1 MPVVFRS
8 TLRPFMIGLIPALA
22 VVVPTYGQSSP
33 RSMSD
38 CERLKNDLA
47 YNQCLAMFGPA
58 AKNIAAGD
66 ASRVSIPSSVPAP
79 AADRSAMAGIP
90 DVEEPELTEP
100 GRRGRRGRQ
109 FRSSQARS
117 GGRQSAS
124 FDIGSSDAG
133 TADIQPEHR
142 SRYRWRRRR

>member
-8 TLRPFMIGLIPALA
+8 TLRPLLIGLIPALA
-22 VVVPTYGQSSP
+22 VIVPAFGQSNP

-66 ASRVSIPSSVPAP
+66 TSRSSIPNPIP
-79 AADRSAMAGIP
+79 EPPADRSVMAGIP

-100 GRRGRRGRQ
+100 GRRGRRGRH

-133 TADIQPEHR
+133 TADILPEHR
-142 SRYRWRRRR
+142 SRHRWRRRR